1 MRKTL
6 KLFLPIILCLS
17 ITFTSTA
24 QRDGTYLSEDIQQAC
39 VKYGEE
45 YGICPEL
52 LMAIIERE
60 SSGQADAANGSCKGL
75 MQIADRWHTDRMEQL
90 GVTDIFDADG
100 NIHVG
105 ADYLAELFEEYGEA
119 ATVLMV
125 YHGEK
130 NAVEKAENGEISK
143 YADWILTRS
152 AELESWNGK

>member
-1 MRKTL
+1 MRKIL
-6 KLFLPIILCLS
+6 KLFLPIVLCLS
-17 ITFTSTA
+17 IAFTSTA
-24 QRDGTYLSEDIQQAC
+24 QTNGTYISEEEQEAC

-52 LMAIIERE
+52 LMAMIERE
-60 SSGQADAANGSCKGL
+60 SSGQADAVNGDCKGL
-75 MQIADRWHTDRMEQL
+75 MQISQKWHANRMERL
-90 GVTDIFDADG
+90 GVTDIYDVDG

-105 ADYLAELFEEYGEA
+105 TDYLAELFEKYGEA

-152 AELESWNGK
+152 AELERWNGK